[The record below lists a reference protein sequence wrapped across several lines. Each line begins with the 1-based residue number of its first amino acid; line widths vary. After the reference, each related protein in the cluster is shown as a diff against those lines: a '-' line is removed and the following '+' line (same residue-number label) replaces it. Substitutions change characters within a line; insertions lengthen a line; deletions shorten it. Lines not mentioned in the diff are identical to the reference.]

1 MTYAVDSCEF
11 LAQLHDNLSLV
22 LVMIAIS
29 QKNSHET
36 TTKTN
41 QLLKPH
47 QCQGK
52 VGNSILNK
60 GKLILKETTRKFL
73 YWKIHPSSNIFISF
87 LNQLPLNFF
96 FCSLYEDDFDED
108 EDLAEGDIMALKGLE
123 NDDDLG
129 TGNNNKNKPWTMVTG
144 IDDDV
149 DDDDDDDD
157 FY

>member
-1 MTYAVDSCEF
+1 MLGESWENWFWRKRQENFCIGKFIPAATSFFLFSTSC
-11 LAQLHDNLSLV
+11 
-22 LVMIAIS
+22 
-29 QKNSHET
+29 
-36 TTKTN
+36 
-41 QLLKPH
+41 LL
-47 QCQGK
+47 
-52 VGNSILNK
+52 
-60 GKLILKETTRKFL
+60 
-73 YWKIHPSSNIFISF
+73 
-87 LNQLPLNFF
+87 

-157 FY
+157 FYWVNYVYKEESDK

>member
-1 MTYAVDSCEF
+1 MLGKSWKF
-11 LAQLHDNLSLV
+11 
-22 LVMIAIS
+22 
-29 QKNSHET
+29 NSE
-36 TTKTN
+36 
-41 QLLKPH
+41 
-47 QCQGK
+47 QGK
-52 VGNSILNK
+52 IDFEGNDK
-60 GKLILKETTRKFL
+60 
-73 YWKIHPSSNIFISF
+73 KIFVLENSSQQQHLFFFS
-87 LNQLPLNFF
+87 QLVAFYF

>member
-1 MTYAVDSCEF
+1 MLGKSWKF
-11 LAQLHDNLSLV
+11 
-22 LVMIAIS
+22 
-29 QKNSHET
+29 NSE
-36 TTKTN
+36 
-41 QLLKPH
+41 
-47 QCQGK
+47 QGK
-52 VGNSILNK
+52 IDFEGNDK
-60 GKLILKETTRKFL
+60 
-73 YWKIHPSSNIFISF
+73 KIFVSENSSQQQHLFFFS
-87 LNQLPLNFF
+87 QLVAFYF

>member
-1 MTYAVDSCEF
+1 M
-11 LAQLHDNLSLV
+11 
-22 LVMIAIS
+22 
-29 QKNSHET
+29 
-36 TTKTN
+36 
-41 QLLKPH
+41 P
-47 QCQGK
+47 
-52 VGNSILNK
+52 
-60 GKLILKETTRKFL
+60 
-73 YWKIHPSSNIFISF
+73 FIYLF
-87 LNQLPLNFF
+87 I

-157 FY
+157 FYWVNYVYKEESDK

>member
-1 MTYAVDSCEF
+1 M
-11 LAQLHDNLSLV
+11 
-22 LVMIAIS
+22 
-29 QKNSHET
+29 
-36 TTKTN
+36 
-41 QLLKPH
+41 
-47 QCQGK
+47 
-52 VGNSILNK
+52 
-60 GKLILKETTRKFL
+60 ILKETIRKFL
-73 YWKIHPSSNIFISF
+73 YWKIHPSSNTFFFFSTSC
-87 LNQLPLNFF
+87 LLF

>member
-1 MTYAVDSCEF
+1 M
-11 LAQLHDNLSLV
+11 
-22 LVMIAIS
+22 
-29 QKNSHET
+29 
-36 TTKTN
+36 
-41 QLLKPH
+41 
-47 QCQGK
+47 
-52 VGNSILNK
+52 
-60 GKLILKETTRKFL
+60 KETTRKFL
-73 YWKIHPSSNIFISF
+73 YWKIHPSSNTFFFFS
-87 LNQLPLNFF
+87 QLVAFYF

>member
-1 MTYAVDSCEF
+1 MIYAVDSCEF
-11 LAQLHDNLSLV
+11 LARLHDNLSLV

-36 TTKTN
+36 ITKTN

-52 VGNSILNK
+52 VGKIDFEGNDKKIFVLENSSQQQH
-60 GKLILKETTRKFL
+60 L
-73 YWKIHPSSNIFISF
+73 YFFS
-87 LNQLPLNFF
+87 QLVAFNFF

-144 IDDDV
+144 IDDD
-149 DDDDDDDD
+149 DDDDDD